1 MPIFFLPLIYK
12 MLRKKL
18 WKKRAARRRPARRI
32 AKRSK
37 VVVNRALHP
46 IPQRFITKM
55 KYGDYVS
62 TDATGQY
69 KFNLNSLWDPNR
81 TGTGGQPY
89 LFDSMASL
97 YNRYRVISCG
107 WRIQCMRDSAAIAIQ
122 LGAVPANEDLTL
134 ITMSQLRELPRAKY
148 VLQNPGANVTT
159 LKGKCYLPSLV
170 GRTKAQYM
178 ADDSYQAQVTGSPGE
193 LCILNLLTTNNAD
206 STAGLISIQVL
217 LEYTVEFFDVKTLGR
232 S

>member
-1 MPIFFLPLIYK
+1 MA
-12 MLRKKL
+12 LRKKL
-18 WKKRAARRRPARRI
+18 WKKRPRVRRRV
-32 AKRSK
+32 KRSK
-37 VVVNRALHP
+37 AQVTVNRALSP
-46 IPQRFITKM
+46 IPQRFITKL

-81 TGTGGQPY
+81 TGVGGQPY
-89 LFDSMASL
+89 SFDTMATL

-107 WRIQCMRDSAAIAIQ
+107 WRIQCMRDSAGIAIQ
-122 LGAVPANEDLTL
+122 LGGVPSNEDLT
-134 ITMSQLRELPRAKY
+134 ISSMSQLRELPRAKY
-148 VLQNPGANVTT
+148 ILQNPGAQVVT
-159 LKGKCYLPSLV
+159 LKGKSYLPSLV

-193 LCILNLLTTNNAD
+193 LCILNLLTTNNTD
-206 STAGLISIQVL
+206 SIAGLISIQVL